1 VTDLQ
6 RFKDNDI
13 TEAKVI
19 EVAMPTLELI
29 GSNLDDFWQGAFTSY
44 LLGEVLY
51 DLDRDPMSGVISRTI
66 FRQIF
71 PEIHQIFTRPGT
83 FEFYLTIFRAI
94 WGEDVEIEFV
104 VPDEGRLQINA
115 SNLPIEE
122 FNLLLREIVSDE
134 YVYSELVDHA
144 GDFIMLQ
151 DKAGIKNQSELDAL
165 INEISP
171 AGIFT
176 ETTLTL

>member
-115 SNLPIEE
+115 SNLPI
-122 FNLLLREIVSDE
+122 DE